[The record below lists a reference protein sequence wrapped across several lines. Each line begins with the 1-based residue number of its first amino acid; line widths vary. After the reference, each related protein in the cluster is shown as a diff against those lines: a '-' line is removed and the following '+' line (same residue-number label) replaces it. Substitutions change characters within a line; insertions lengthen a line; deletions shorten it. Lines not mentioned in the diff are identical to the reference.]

1 MNKPKSLKTTRF
13 VALLIAILLITSSQS
28 VWAKPNKNQNAER
41 AEAAYQAL
49 QTYFYQPDT
58 KLYKESS
65 PHTGNN
71 KYSYVWPYGAA
82 MQSTVALAKMPEIGE
97 KYKTD
102 IQDRLDGLAAYW
114 NDTKAPFGYDSYVR
128 APLGGGGDKFYD
140 DNDWIAIELIKIY
153 HITGDVSALDRAK
166 ELFELQVYGW
176 DTDPSHAC
184 PGGVFWTQASWSKDR
199 NTVSNAPAAQ
209 IGLYLY
215 EITKDA
221 HYLDWAKKMY
231 NWVNDCMQAPNG
243 LYWDHI
249 DLNGNIDKTQWS
261 YNQGTMIGAS
271 VLLYKATG
279 EKAYLNKA
287 ESIADA
293 AIKYYGS
300 SRIYTQPIVFNSI
313 FFENLLMLDDMN
325 KKPKYTDYVQN
336 YADEVWKTLRNP
348 ETGVV
353 EIDPRR
359 STELLEQAAFVT
371 INAHLAV
378 DKKKKD

>member
-243 LYWDHI
+243 LYFDHI

-279 EKAYLNKA
+279 EKAY
-287 ESIADA
+287 
-293 AIKYYGS
+293 
-300 SRIYTQPIVFNSI
+300 
-313 FFENLLMLDDMN
+313 
-325 KKPKYTDYVQN
+325 
-336 YADEVWKTLRNP
+336 
-348 ETGVV
+348 
-353 EIDPRR
+353 
-359 STELLEQAAFVT
+359 
-371 INAHLAV
+371 
-378 DKKKKD
+378 